1 MRKLIL
7 LSLCLLGSLLS
18 FAHNPQI
25 SSVAL
30 VQSQGNKWHLIVS
43 CSLGAY
49 EIELKNNHPA
59 LALDRMNANEFQ
71 KMFIEHLIAKINIT
85 ANKEYTGILKNA
97 KVILGHQTDVNFEVE
112 GLPEKLTSLQIEQSG
127 FETLKDHYCILKVIT
142 LAKESQNFILEKN
155 NDYSI
160 TLAYNNH
167 VFTEKQ
173 GKKSNYWLL
182 IFPILT
188 VFAFIYFSIKKK
200 TLDSVA
206 T

>member
-7 LSLCLLGSLLS
+7 LSLFLLGSLLS

-49 EIELKNNHPA
+49 EIELKNNHPN

-71 KMFIEHLIAKINIT
+71 EMFIEHLMAKINIT
-85 ANKEYTGILKNA
+85 ANKEYKGILKNA
-97 KVILGHQTDVNFEVE
+97 KVILGHQTDVNFEVS
-112 GLPEKLTSLQIEQSG
+112 GLPEKLTNLQIEQSG
-127 FETLKDHYCILKVIT
+127 FSTLKDHYCILKVIT

-160 TLAYNNH
+160 TLDYSNN

-182 IFPILT
+182 VFPILI
-188 VFAFIYFSIKKK
+188 ALILIYLLIKKK
-200 TLDSVA
+200 TV
-206 T
+206 TRME